1 VPERATAAPTPA
13 DLHDA
18 EAVVREHLVPTPL
31 VPAPVLG
38 ANAWVKV
45 ETLQPT
51 GSFKVR
57 GALAALARAR
67 ADRHVVTVS
76 AGNHGL
82 GVAQAAALLGRSA
95 TVVVP
100 ETASPAKVERLR
112 AFPVDLVLA
121 GADYDEAE
129 RHALDVFADGAA
141 FVSPYNDPHVIAGQ
155 RTVGV
160 EIGAMLDGP
169 LTVVVPVGGGGL
181 VSGIGLWADGRPDVR
196 VVGVEAAASRALSA
210 AIAAGRIV
218 DVAIG
223 ATVADGMKGGIEPG
237 SVTVDLAARHVDAWV
252 AVEESEIRAAMRAL
266 AFGAGIVTEGSG
278 AAAAAAVLS
287 GRVTDDRPGARVV
300 AIASGRNITRA
311 ALLDV
316 LGEGTPDA

>member
-1 VPERATAAPTPA
+1 VAERATAPPTPA

-18 EAVVREHLVPTPL
+18 EAVVRERLRPTPV

-38 ANAWVKV
+38 PNAWLKV

-67 ADRHVVTVS
+67 PDEHVVTVS

-82 GVAQAAALLGRSA
+82 GLAQAAALLGRSA

-100 ETASPAKVERLR
+100 ETASPAKVQRLR
-112 AFPVDLVLA
+112 GFPVELVLA
-121 GADYDEAE
+121 GADYDAAE
-129 RHALDVFADGAA
+129 RQALALADRGV

-160 EIGAMLDGP
+160 EIGAQLTGP

-181 VSGIGLWADGRPDVR
+181 VSGIGLWAGEHDGVR
-196 VVGVEAAASRALSA
+196 VVGVEAAASLALSA
-210 AIAAGRIV
+210 AVRAGRVV
-218 DVAIG
+218 DVPIG
-223 ATVADGMKGGIEPG
+223 ATLADGMKGNVEAG
-237 SVTVDLAARHVDAWV
+237 SVTVEIAARHVDAWV

-278 AAAAAAVLS
+278 AAAAAAILGGHV
-287 GRVTDDRPGARVV
+287 RDDRPGARLV
-300 AIASGRNITRA
+300 AIASGRNITRD
-311 ALLDV
+311 LLVEILAEADPS
-316 LGEGTPDA
+316 G